1 MITNEDAVRS
11 QLKIIS
17 NNSIK
22 RKEKLHDK
30 NWNVWNVTLL
40 DSNRLSKMTTQ
51 ELAKRLVFAKQ
62 QINEFGTIRT
72 VYKWHFDNSNYS
84 DLGKQS
90 AIVACKYWLRKKNVQ
105 LLGDM

>member
-1 MITNEDAVRS
+1 MIINEEAVRN

-17 NNSIK
+17 SNAIK

-30 NWNVWNVTLL
+30 NWDISLL
-40 DSNRLSKMTTQ
+40 DNNKLCKMTTQ
-51 ELAKRLVFAKQ
+51 ELAKRLVFAENQ
-62 QINEFGTIRT
+62 VNEFGTTQT

-90 AIVACKYWLRKKNVQ
+90 AIVACRYWLRKKNTQ
-105 LLGDM
+105 LLGDI

>member
-17 NNSIK
+17 SNVVK

-30 NWNVWNVTLL
+30 NWDVTLL
-40 DSNRLSKMTTQ
+40 DNNKLCKMTTQ
-51 ELAKRLVFAKQ
+51 ELAKKLVFAESQ
-62 QINEFGTIRT
+62 VNEFGTAHT

-84 DLGKQS
+84 DLGKQG
-90 AIVACKYWLRKKNVQ
+90 AIVACRYWLKKKNVQ
-105 LLGDM
+105 LLGDV

>member
-1 MITNEDAVRS
+1 MITNEEAVRN
-11 QLKIIS
+11 QLKIVG

-30 NWNVWNVTLL
+30 NWDVTLF
-40 DSNRLSKMTTQ
+40 DSNQLSKMTTQ
-51 ELAKRLVFAKQ
+51 ELAKRLVFAENQ
-62 QINEFGTIRT
+62 VNEFGTVHT

-90 AIVACKYWLRKKNVQ
+90 TIVACKYWLRKKNTK
-105 LLGDM
+105 LLGNT